1 MELMHRLAARDL
13 PPGAISGA
21 LILCCCNR
29 RGWSR
34 WKIAFDKVNR
44 QAGLTIPERSLTRG
58 ALRTKG
64 YRQAVSGCR
73 ECFEA
78 LSAWRYVTPGGLE
91 AGSAW
96 QHVPPAR

>member
-1 MELMHRLAARDL
+1 
-13 PPGAISGA
+13 
-21 LILCCCNR
+21 
-29 RGWSR
+29 
-34 WKIAFDKVNR
+34 VNR

-78 LSAWRYVTPGGLE
+78 LSAWRYVTP
-91 AGSAW
+91 ARRSGSWQRLAARAPRQMICTVAAW
-96 QHVPPAR
+96 NC